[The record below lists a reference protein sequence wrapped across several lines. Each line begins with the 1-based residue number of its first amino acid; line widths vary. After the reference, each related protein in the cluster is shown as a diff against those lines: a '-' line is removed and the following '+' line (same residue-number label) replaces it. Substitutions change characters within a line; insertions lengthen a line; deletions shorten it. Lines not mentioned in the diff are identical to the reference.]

1 MLGEGYLSSPR
12 RPLSTT
18 SVGIG
23 ECLLDLK
30 ARRADEHES
39 TGLPFD
45 QGPTPTAIGS
55 TTSPRGLLSPPT
67 PIALRFR
74 SPRLIWRL
82 GQS

>member
-30 ARRADEHES
+30 ARRADAHES
-39 TGLPFD
+39 IGLPFD
-45 QGPTPTAIGS
+45 QDLIPTAIGS
-55 TTSPRGLLSPPT
+55 TTNPKDVLSPPA
-67 PIALRFR
+67 PSALRFK
-74 SPRLIWRL
+74 SPRLMWR
-82 GQS
+82 